1 MHTALTFS
9 QTRPSFR
16 TRVEEVYSMHKRL
29 TPSFDRY
36 GMEVEWCER
45 PTELTCLDKS
55 VDLIHTKPKNGT

>member
-1 MHTALTFS
+1 
-9 QTRPSFR
+9 
-16 TRVEEVYSMHKRL
+16 MHKRL